1 MDTVKVPVLGSLPD
15 LSKISDKE
23 RDAEVAQAQLAIAV
37 GQAIRL
43 LGQVVPT
50 WPRRERRALAN
61 AFRQG
66 GKGYTKK

>member
-1 MDTVKVPVLGSLPD
+1 MDVSIDVPD
-15 LSKISDKE
+15 LSKLKSKE
-23 RDAEVAQAQLAIAV
+23 QQQAEAQAQLAIAV

-61 AFRQG
+61 AFRKG
-66 GKGYTKK
+66 GKGYTK